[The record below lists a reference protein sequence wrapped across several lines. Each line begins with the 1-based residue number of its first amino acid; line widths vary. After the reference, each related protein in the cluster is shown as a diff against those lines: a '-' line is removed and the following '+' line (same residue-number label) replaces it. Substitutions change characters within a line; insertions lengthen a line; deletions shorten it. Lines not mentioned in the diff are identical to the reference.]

1 MKSISSTEDRFS
13 NVQIEHLKTVFCN
26 IIYFPRNVVNN
37 IIQQKLLKPLEQEDV
52 ISNSQGNCKNFEMI
66 LPYAG
71 K

>member
-1 MKSISSTEDRFS
+1 MKSISSTEDLL
-13 NVQIEHLKTVFCN
+13 NHKIEHLKTVFCN